1 MKLTHLLY
9 AIAMVFVFS
18 SCRND
23 ANQLSVMNSESFHE
37 MQIQLQ
43 LEPEPNSFAS
53 DSLSAISNLKPEQL
67 FVLDQL
73 DEMLSMTNSIRK
85 SGSDSIWV
93 SLIRNWNDFNTNI
106 GDQTNSSTHKIFPE
120 AILKWAE
127 LNIALVKLSGEVRF
141 GDAIEKIINGSG
153 NTLIS
158 EKLLK
163 SAFYTHVD
171 DKIFINLIGSSSIEY
186 QHTTGG
192 NVKFIQ
198 ETKYPASDVMILK
211 SECGD
216 KRFVEIFIR
225 IPSWAENPTVTYGNV
240 KYVARPGEYCQIS
253 RKWKTGDEI
262 MVKLKNQEIE

>member
-1 MKLTHLLY
+1 MKLTRLFF

-18 SCRND
+18 SCGND
-23 ANQLSVMNSESFHE
+23 PNQLSLINSKSFHE
-37 MQIQLQ
+37 TQIQLQ
-43 LEPEPNSFAS
+43 LQPMEPLFAL
-53 DSLSAISNLKPEQL
+53 DSLSGDSILKREQH
-67 FVLDQL
+67 FVTDQL
-73 DEMLSMTNSIRK
+73 DEMLSLTENIRK
-85 SGSDSIWV
+85 SDSDSIWI
-93 SLIRNWNDFNTNI
+93 SLLQKWNDFNSI
-106 GDQTNSSTHKIFPE
+106 IASQTNSSTNKTFPE
-120 AILKWAE
+120 AIQKWVE

-141 GDAIEKIINGSG
+141 GDAIEKIMSG
-153 NTLIS
+153 TENIFIP

-198 ETKYPASDVMILK
+198 ETNYPEGDVMTLK
-211 SECGD
+211 SECSD

-225 IPSWAENPTVTYGNV
+225 IPSWAVNPTVTYGNV
-240 KYVARPGEYCQIS
+240 KYVARPGEYTQIS

-262 MVKLKNQEIE
+262 SVDLKN